1 MWINE
6 KTNQLLMKDE
16 DKRDA
21 KHTSIHIMHCHI
33 QNFHMCFVCIL
44 TNERETII
52 HGRRYP
58 AVIVMNEQVPPSCQ
72 DGLPALNRSGNQVNF
87 VGVV

>member
-1 MWINE
+1 M
-6 KTNQLLMKDE
+6 KTKEVLNTRQYISCIVIFKTFICACL
-16 DKRDA
+16 
-21 KHTSIHIMHCHI
+21 TS
-33 QNFHMCFVCIL
+33 
-44 TNERETII
+44 ERETII